1 MFGVNTRKLK
11 IVANMKN
18 NEKRN
23 LGYFVE
29 HEEQK
34 AVNVG
39 VVQHRSPSITSG
51 NPNAVIQFPI
61 ETHV

>member
-1 MFGVNTRKLK
+1 MFGVSTRKLR
-11 IVANMKN
+11 IVANTKN
-18 NEKRN
+18 NENRN

-29 HEEQK
+29 HEEHN
-34 AVNVG
+34 AVNVD
-39 VVQHRSPSITSG
+39 VVQHRNPSITSG

>member
-1 MFGVNTRKLK
+1 
-11 IVANMKN
+11 MKN

-29 HEEQK
+29 QEEQK
-34 AVNVG
+34 AVNVD
-39 VVQHRSPSITSG
+39 VLQHRSPSITSG